1 LEFDHLFRY
10 RQGDDGIVVPVALES
25 GDRRVEFAAK
35 IDTAATY
42 CVFARAHGERPGL
55 DIERGVEQ
63 RFGTALGVFT
73 AYGHQVNLESL
84 GFRFESY
91 VFFASDDA
99 MTKNVLGRRGWP
111 DMLKIGIIDYVN
123 ELYVSRFD
131 AI

>member
-10 RQGDDGIVVPVALES
+10 HQADDGIVIPVALES
-25 GDRRVEFAAK
+25 GDQRVEFEAK

-42 CVFARAHGERPGL
+42 CVFARVHGERLGL

-73 AYGHQVNLESL
+73 AYGHQVHLQTLE
-84 GFRFESY
+84 FRFESY

-99 MTKNVLGRRGWP
+99 LTKNVLGRRGWL
-111 DMLKIGIIDYVN
+111 DMLKVGIIDYLD